1 MARQTINGQSLL
13 QFKIMSKYICFLLVL
28 SINVSASEP
37 IAYLNT
43 LGYEPAQKEMAVG
56 TNGMVTTQ
64 HFIATSVG
72 EKILNK
78 GGNAYDASIA
88 IAFTLAVVLPRA
100 GNIGGGGFM
109 VIYDKQSEKAYSIDY
124 REKAPKKSNKDM
136 YLNADG

>member
-1 MARQTINGQSLL
+1 
-13 QFKIMSKYICFLLVL
+13 MSKYICFLLVL

-78 GGNAYDASIA
+78 GGNAYDA
-88 IAFTLAVVLPRA
+88 
-100 GNIGGGGFM
+100 
-109 VIYDKQSEKAYSIDY
+109 
-124 REKAPKKSNKDM
+124 
-136 YLNADG
+136 